1 MNCSIYCEDVSL
13 FNIEL
18 METEMLYNNR
28 QNILNIKLM
37 KESIID
43 EYYTEGVV
51 ENIRS
56 FFKSLIERIVELA
69 KKIKEKNVDKIE
81 SARFQSAF
89 KKKSDRNCP
98 NWHRFYRVD
107 F

>member
-37 KESIID
+37 KESISD

-56 FFKSLIERIVELA
+56 FFKSLIEKIVELA
-69 KKIKEKNVDKIE
+69 KKIKKKNC
-81 SARFQSAF
+81 R
-89 KKKSDRNCP
+89 
-98 NWHRFYRVD
+98 
-107 F
+107 